1 MPTDQDLIDQVLI
14 PAVSNRQQFESAQ
27 AQDKYWADYRAKLG
41 VSGFGSPR
49 VAESALQA
57 TLPVEITNWWARQG
71 WEPDP
76 TYKLTQPA
84 YEQLTQ
90 GVDEDLW
97 PRLAEGVSYEHS
109 QFLRQQAVRM
119 TENRRILASFG
130 WKGKLLGTAAQF
142 IDPVQVAAGV
152 LTGGMASAAT
162 AGIGASRV
170 AMLAR
175 AGLIGGV
182 SMGSVEAL
190 HMIDDPSVTVGDV
203 GMSALGGAG
212 FGVGAGMSR
221 MSGQL
226 TRALAAEFEARGA
239 RYLDAPVA
247 RTRQAAEAGTL
258 SVMVGGDAET
268 FARVQP
274 ILACIASEI
283 THCGVIGSGQV
294 TKILNNMVLFETVA
308 ALSEAYAIARRA
320 GLDPALLFDT
330 LAKGS
335 ADSFALRSHGMK
347 AIIPQT
353 FPERAF
359 SVEYARKDLAYALE
373 LAADTKVDAEGARRV
388 DDLFERAIQAGLGE
402 QYHPVISR
410 IVDQE

>member
-1 MPTDQDLIDQVLI
+1 MSKPVIGFVG
-14 PAVSNRQQFESAQ
+14 
-27 AQDKYWADYRAKLG
+27 LG
-41 VSGFGSPR
+41 VMGEPMCRNMR
-49 VAESALQA
+49 VRGGYRVVASDLDQA
-57 TLPVEITNWWARQG
+57 PLR
-71 WEPDP
+71 
-76 TYKLTQPA
+76 
-84 YEQLTQ
+84 
-90 GVDEDLW
+90 
-97 PRLAEGVSYEHS
+97 RLAEHGVE
-109 QFLRQQAVRM
+109 
-119 TENRRILASFG
+119 T
-130 WKGKLLGTAAQF
+130 
-142 IDPVQVAAGV
+142 AAGV
-152 LTGGMASAAT
+152 GAAVKASDIVFVSLPSGRILESVIRAPD
-162 AGIGASRV
+162 GV
-170 AMLAR
+170 LANLR
-175 AGLIGGV
+175 AGQV
-182 SMGSVEAL
+182 FV
-190 HMIDDPSVTVGDV
+190 D
-203 GMSALGGAG
+203 LGTSPVA
-212 FGVGAGMSR
+212 
-221 MSGQL
+221 L